1 VSSTPGLDLQRA
13 LHIALAAAQA
23 GAGVIRKGAGQRES
37 LVIDTKSPRD
47 FVSRVDRDAE
57 AAILAVLRAAYPEH
71 AILAEETGA
80 SGTSHSPWQW
90 VIDPLDGTTNF
101 LHGVP
106 AYAVSIALTH
116 HGEPQVAVVLDVAHA
131 ETFTAVRGGGATL
144 NDRPI
149 HVTPCARLDESLIGT
164 GFAFRPDQDFEFYA
178 RLFKAVAQRTA
189 GLRRPGSAAIDLAW
203 VACGRYD
210 GFFEVGLKPWDM
222 AAGHLLVTEAG
233 GQVSD
238 FAGAS
243 LVQGG
248 QLAPSPLLASNG
260 LLHEALRSLLA
271 SA

>member
-1 VSSTPGLDLQRA
+1 MHDPAAPDLQYA
-13 LHIALAAAQA
+13 LDVALLAAQA
-23 GAGVIRKGAGQRES
+23 AAEVIRTGAAQRGE

-47 FVSRVDRDAE
+47 FASRVDREAE
-57 AAILAVLRAAYPEH
+57 AAILDVLSLRFAEH

-80 SGTSHSPWQW
+80 RGTVQSPWQW
-90 VIDPLDGTTNF
+90 SIDPLDGTTNF

-106 AYAVSIALTH
+106 AYAVSIALTYQ
-116 HGEPQVAVVLDVAHA
+116 GEPQVAVVLDVAHA
-131 ETFTAVRGGGATL
+131 ETFTAVRGGGAQL
-144 NDRPI
+144 NGAPI
-149 HVTPCARLDESLIGT
+149 RVTRCARLDESLIGT
-164 GFAFRPDQDFEFYA
+164 GFAFRPDQDFDLYT

-233 GQVSD
+233 GRVSD
-238 FAGAS
+238 FAGDS
-243 LVQGG
+243 LVQDG

-271 SA
+271 GA

>member
-1 VSSTPGLDLQRA
+1 VSSASNLDLQRA
-13 LHIALAAAQA
+13 LHIALAGAQA
-23 GAGVIRKGAGQRES
+23 GAGVIRKGAEQRAS

-57 AAILAVLRAAYPEH
+57 AAILAVLQAAYPEH
-71 AILAEETGA
+71 AVLAEETGA
-80 SGTSHSPWQW
+80 QRPGASPWQW
-90 VIDPLDGTTNF
+90 IIDPLDGTTNF

-116 HGEPQVAVVLDVAHA
+116 LGEPQVAVVLDVAHA
-131 ETFTAVRGGGATL
+131 ETFTAIRGGGVKL
-144 NDRPI
+144 NNTPI
-149 HVTPCARLDESLIGT
+149 HVTSCARLDESLIGT
-164 GFAFRPDQDFEFYA
+164 GFAFRPDQDFDLYS
-178 RLFKAVAQRTA
+178 RLFKAVAKHTA

-222 AAGHLLVTEAG
+222 AAGHLLVTEASG
-233 GQVSD
+233 MVSD

-260 LLHEALRSLLA
+260 LLHEALRNLLA
-271 SA
+271 NA